1 MSCTNCYT
9 GCVEITPDKCVRYT
23 GANNVALGI
32 ETGDTLL
39 AVEQALIDKVVSFL
53 DGTGIKI
60 TIASGDYCTLVSSYL
75 PVGTVPN
82 ADELFTALVK
92 AACSLQTQVTAVAAS
107 IATLNGD
114 YTTSCLTGVTA
125 SSDTHAIV
133 QAVIDKLCLTSTQLT
148 ALALDVSTNY
158 VKLADLNSL
167 IAAYLGSLTP
177 GTTQYKDR
185 MVPYSV
191 IEYYGPITNFD
202 NTGKGLTNQG
212 FTDIYL
218 CNGNNGTPDKRGR
231 VGVGAINGVPGG
243 SLPASVNPSTPG
255 NPNYN
260 ILDVGGANVVTL
272 TTAQIPSHTHT
283 STVAITDPGHFHY
296 VSADTI
302 NTTTDDNVT
311 STTQV
316 ARARDAN
323 ADFKYSLAPS
333 TSTATVGKS
342 DSKTTGI
349 TATGTNGNTGDGASH
364 SNIQPVLACYY
375 IQYRPS

>member
-23 GANNVALGI
+23 GANSVPLGI

-53 DGTGIKI
+53 DGTGINI

-75 PVGTVPN
+75 PVGRVPN

-177 GTTQYKDR
+177 GAVQYKDR
-185 MVPYSV
+185 MVPFSV
-191 IEYYGPITNFD
+191 IEYYGSTGNFD
-202 NTGKGLTNQG
+202 STGKGLSAYG

-231 VGVGAINGVPGG
+231 VGVGAIADVPGG
-243 SLPASVNPSTPG
+243 TLAPSVNPANPG
-255 NPNYN
+255 NPNYVIN
-260 ILDVGGANVVTL
+260 STGGANTVTL
-272 TTAQIPSHTHT
+272 TTAQIPTHTHAA
-283 STVAITDPGHFHY
+283 SVVVTDPPHFHY
-296 VSADTI
+296 LIADSI
-302 NTTTDDNVT
+302 NTTSDEIPTTT
-311 STTQV
+311 SQV
-316 ARARDAN
+316 ARARDGGGEFKYNLASSSTLATLGKTSSQQTGVSVSVTNAN
-323 ADFKYSLAPS
+323 AGS
-333 TSTATVGKS
+333 GE
-342 DSKTTGI
+342 
-349 TATGTNGNTGDGASH
+349 SH